1 MTKIPMALISA
12 DEFEM
17 ARHFIPELSAY
28 QDYDDWLDYQYG
40 RFMGWSLGG
49 LDTELIPVAL
59 EEFVNWCCNT
69 HRSPSE
75 GALDEFCRQIESRA
89 KQVYLAA

>member
-12 DEFEM
+12 DEFEI
-17 ARHFIPELSAY
+17 ARRFIPEFSSY

-49 LDTELIPVAL
+49 LDTELISIAL
-59 EEFVNWCCNT
+59 EDFLNWCRSNQF
-69 HRSPSE
+69 SPSE
-75 GALDEFCRQIESRA
+75 QALDDFSRQIESRA
-89 KQVYLAA
+89 KHVYLAA